1 MDNIHIILGEN
12 GKGKTRFLI
21 NYLKDNLHDES
32 IALVSNS
39 ILNRFPKHRNNSPT
53 FVFRSRSNS
62 YGSSFASSIK
72 SYFNQF
78 IQGENIRDLYY
89 ILNFMGFKEE
99 GVVRRRSLYRISTY
113 QDSFSGEARRKL
125 ILSDY
130 GKGLLNKSTFRV
142 KEVEIKVNA
151 GFEEVYSEIFNDS
164 NFHFSYHT
172 SDKAKN
178 AFLVTLEKE
187 KEVRKIFKKEFMFY
201 DLFTNEYYVNKRGD
215 YFPVTEASSGELYI
229 LCLGVFIRNF
239 IDYKG
244 NNKLEKTILI
254 DEPENSLHPKWQR
267 EYISFL
273 RGFIGYK
280 SVKIIMAT
288 HSPLITMSDDNASF
302 SLYEIENGNLYPT
315 KH

>member
-1 MDNIHIILGEN
+1 MDNIHIILGEY

-53 FVFRSRSNS
+53 FVFRSRRNS

-72 SYFNQF
+72 AYFNQF

-99 GVVRRRSLYRISTY
+99 VVVRRRSLYRISTY

-164 NFHFSYHT
+164 N
-172 SDKAKN
+172 
-178 AFLVTLEKE
+178 
-187 KEVRKIFKKEFMFY
+187 
-201 DLFTNEYYVNKRGD
+201 
-215 YFPVTEASSGELYI
+215 
-229 LCLGVFIRNF
+229 
-239 IDYKG
+239 
-244 NNKLEKTILI
+244 LI

-288 HSPLITMSDDNASF
+288 HSPLIAMSDDNASF

-315 KH
+315 KHKEKDNNIEQVYYELFDILTPKNRYLSEYCNNLLKDYAERNISFAQAQDALISMNKASYDAKQSDFLSDVLLLLNKLRSKNRE